1 MVITP
6 PINPVL
12 NALAGA
18 AQVRPQEATPA
29 AAPTIIRRAAKPA
42 EASEKVWRKSQW
54 EREEERQEDIDQA
67 NQHRLDLSV

>member
-1 MVITP
+1 MITP

-18 AQVRPQEATPA
+18 AQVKPQETTPA
-29 AAPTIIRRAAKPA
+29 ASPTIIRRAAKPA
-42 EASEKVWRKSQW
+42 ESTEKVWRRSQW
-54 EREEERQEDIDQA
+54 DREEEREEDMDQA

>member
-1 MVITP
+1 MITP

-18 AQVRPQEATPA
+18 AQVKPQESTPA
-29 AAPTIIRRAAKPA
+29 ASPTIIRRAAKPA
-42 EASEKVWRKSQW
+42 ESAEKVWRRSQW
-54 EREEERQEDIDQA
+54 DREEEREEDVDQA